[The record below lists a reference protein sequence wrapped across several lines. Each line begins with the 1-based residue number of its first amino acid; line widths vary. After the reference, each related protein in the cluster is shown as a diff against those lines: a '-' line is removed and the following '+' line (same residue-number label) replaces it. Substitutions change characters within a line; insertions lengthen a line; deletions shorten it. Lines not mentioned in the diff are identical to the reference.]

1 MDIRRVDLLLKYI
14 LTAAGQED
22 PGQQEL
28 GPIHLIK
35 YVYLADL
42 IFAEKQGG
50 GTYSGAHWRF
60 HHFGPWSPEV
70 YNRIEP
76 VITEV
81 GARVRQIPS
90 SMEEDLIRYSLVDEV
105 SLEGVRWLDS
115 LAGEPVEPQEG
126 EITFSKTIWKS

>member
-1 MDIRRVDLLLKYI
+1 MDIKRVDLLLIFI
-14 LTAAGQED
+14 LAATGQED
-22 PGQQEL
+22 PGHREL

-42 IFAEKQGG
+42 IFSEKHGG
-50 GTYSGAHWRF
+50 ETYTGAPWRF
-60 HHFGPWSPEV
+60 HHFGPWSSEV

-90 SMEEDLIRYSLVDEV
+90 SKSEEDLIRYSLVDEV
-105 SLEGVRWLDS
+105 FFEGVRWLDS
-115 LAGEPVEPQEG
+115 LAGAE
-126 EITFSKTIWKS
+126 